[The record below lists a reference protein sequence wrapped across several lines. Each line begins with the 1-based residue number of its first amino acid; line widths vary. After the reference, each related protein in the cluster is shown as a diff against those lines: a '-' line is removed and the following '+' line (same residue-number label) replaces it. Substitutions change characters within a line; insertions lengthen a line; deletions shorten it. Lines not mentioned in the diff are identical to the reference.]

1 MTQSK
6 ELQYYRRLLV
16 QVRDNYKPQVLSKA
30 LERIHKRAEDDNT
43 LGLED
48 KIEVYKLI
56 DMYKKKLRRD

>member
-16 QVRDNYKPQVLSKA
+16 QVRDNYNPQVLSKA

>member
-16 QVRDNYKPQVLSKA
+16 QVRDNYKPQFLSKA